1 MLVVD
6 AHSKWP
12 EVFEMSSTTTL
23 KTITILRHL
32 FVAYG
37 LPEQVVSDNGPQF
50 TSEEFKVFLK
60 RNGVKYI
67 CCAPYH
73 PSSNGAAERFVQTFK
88 QAMKASIKE
97 PHPVAHRLANFL
109 LTYRS
114 TPHATTNVAPCTLFL
129 QRELRTRFN
138 LPQPDNKRRVC
149 QKQAEQVSHHDQHS
163 KHRDFVPGQSV
174 MVRNLRPGP
183 KWISGIIIYQLGP
196 LSFLIKLETGVH
208 QKRHVDHIRDFSLKP
223 PSTPTSEEADA
234 SSSFEESD
242 IDLPHLSE
250 AVSDQATV
258 PAPAVVRSP
267 PPVQA
272 QASHY
277 PSQVHQPPDRLD
289 VSFGRGGV

>member
-1 MLVVD
+1 M
-6 AHSKWP
+6 P
-12 EVFEMSSTTTL
+12 TPNGL
-23 KTITILRHL
+23 KSLRCQVLRHQRPSPSCDTS
-32 FVAYG
+32 
-37 LPEQVVSDNGPQF
+37 LPPMVFRNRWYPITVPIQF

-60 RNGVKYI
+60 RNGVKHI

-97 PHPVAHRLANFL
+97 PHPVAHRLVKFL

-114 TPHATTNVAPCTLFL
+114 TPHVTTNVAPYTLFL
-129 QRELRTRFN
+129 RELHTRFN
-138 LPQPDNKRRVC
+138 LLQPDYECRVC

-183 KWISGIIIYQLGP
+183 KWISGIIIRQLGP

-208 QKRHVDHIRDFSLKP
+208 QKQHMDHIRDFSHKP
-223 PSTPTSEEADA
+223 PSTPTSEEAGA
-234 SSSFEESD
+234 SSSFEGSD
-242 IDLPHLSE
+242 LDLSYLSE

-258 PAPAVVRSP
+258 PAPAVVPIP
-267 PPVQA
+267 PPVQE
-272 QASHY
+272 QAY
-277 PSQVHQPPDRLD
+277 PSRVH
-289 VSFGRGGV
+289 